1 MSTLAPVSPGT
12 AVGKGGYLR
21 FELLRILRNRRFLI
35 FALGF
40 PVVLYFL
47 IAGPNRSVD
56 DFLGTGLSAPLYYMV
71 SLTAFGAMSGMLSTG
86 TRIAAERD
94 NGWNRLLRTTP
105 LSPRSYLTAK
115 VATAYL
121 TVLLTMA
128 LLYISGVAMGVR
140 LTALDWVEMTLLIL
154 VGLIPFA
161 ALGVLIGHLLTADTV
176 GPAMGGLT
184 AVLAFAG
191 GTWFPVGHGTFYQIA
206 RLLPSYWLVQASHVA
221 LGGVGWS
228 AFGWAVMAFWSVVL
242 SVLAARAYLRDT
254 RRT

>member
-1 MSTLAPVSPGT
+1 MSTLAPISPG
-12 AVGKGGYLR
+12 AGGGRASYLR

-40 PVVLYFL
+40 PVGLYFL

-94 NGWNRLLRTTP
+94 SGWNRLLRTTP
-105 LSPRSYLTAK
+105 LTPRAYLIAK
-115 VATAYL
+115 IATAYL
-121 TVLLTMA
+121 TVLMTMA
-128 LLYISGVAMGVR
+128 LVYISGISLGVR
-140 LTALDWVEMTLLIL
+140 LSALDWVAMTVLIL
-154 VGLIPFA
+154 FGLVPFA

-221 LGGVGWS
+221 LGGAGWT
-228 AFGWAVMAFWSVVL
+228 AFGWAVIAVWSVVL
-242 SVLAARAYLRDT
+242 SLLAARAYLRDT